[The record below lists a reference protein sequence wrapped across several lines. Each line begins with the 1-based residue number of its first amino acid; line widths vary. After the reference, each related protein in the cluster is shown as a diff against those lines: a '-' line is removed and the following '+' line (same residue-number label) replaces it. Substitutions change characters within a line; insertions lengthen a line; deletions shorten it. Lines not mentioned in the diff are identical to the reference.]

1 MKKSDL
7 KDGMIVQTGEDLYL
21 VCGDKFLSLISLNG
35 YMEFKDYDEN
45 LKIKDE
51 GFEKYNINFVYKE
64 AGSLGLGL
72 KNLLNSTNLL
82 EKIWERPREIDWS
95 KVPFGTKVLVSD
107 FSDFEERLNR
117 EYIFVGYKEELEKY
131 PFIVARV
138 LEGEAVSF
146 RYCKIHPDVKIQEE
160 WYKE

>member
-21 VCGDKFLSLISLNG
+21 VCGDKFLSLNG
-35 YMEFKDYDEN
+35 YMEFNDYDEN

-82 EKIWERPREIDWS
+82 EKIWERKKEIDWS
-95 KVPFGTKVLVSD
+95 KVPFGTKVIASD
-107 FSDFEERLNR
+107 DLNEEDEDVFEM
-117 EYIFVGYKEELEKY
+117 IFVGYEPKLEEY
-131 PFIVARV
+131 PFIVAYDNDDDA
-138 LEGEAVSF
+138 LSF
-146 RYCKIHPDVKIQEE
+146 RYCKIHPLVKIKEE
-160 WYKE
+160 WYKEC